1 MKELSF
7 LSIPFWDTRGA
18 VIMQNKF
25 LKIIFGSSIVIIGL
39 MASTLVLAQ
48 QKESAQMQGEK
59 LTRLWWENMQSKNM
73 NAVEKTISPSFQSIG
88 SSGIVD
94 RAKFI
99 SIVKNLTLGKY
110 ALNDFKVLQSE
121 DVLVIS
127 YITTIAN
134 ETVYGVEQSN
144 KPPGRLDVWQ
154 KNASGWQI
162 VSHADLSPAKPSK
175 ANIKN

>member
-1 MKELSF
+1 
-7 LSIPFWDTRGA
+7 
-18 VIMQNKF
+18 MQNKF

-94 RAKFI
+94 REKFI
-99 SIVKNLTLGKY
+99 S
-110 ALNDFKVLQSE
+110 
-121 DVLVIS
+121 
-127 YITTIAN
+127 
-134 ETVYGVEQSN
+134 
-144 KPPGRLDVWQ
+144 
-154 KNASGWQI
+154 I

-175 ANIKN
+175 DNIKN

>member
-1 MKELSF
+1 
-7 LSIPFWDTRGA
+7 
-18 VIMQNKF
+18 MQNKF

-99 SIVKNLTLGKY
+99 SIVRNLTLGKY
-110 ALNDFKVLQSE
+110 ALNDFKVLQSD

-134 ETVYGVEQSN
+134 EAVYGVEQSN

>member
-7 LSIPFWDTRGA
+7 ISIPDWDTQGA

-25 LKIIFGSSIVIIGL
+25 LKILFGSSIVIIGL
-39 MASTLVLAQ
+39 MASSLVLAQ
-48 QKESAQMQGEK
+48 QKESTQMQGEK

-73 NAVEKTISPSFQSIG
+73 NVVEKTISPSFQSIG

-94 RAKFI
+94 REKFI
-99 SIVKNLTLGKY
+99 SIVRNLTLGKY
-110 ALNDFKVLQSE
+110 VLSDFKVLQSD

-127 YITTIAN
+127 YITAIAN
-134 ETVYGVEQSN
+134 EAVYGVEQSK

-162 VSHADLSPAKPSK
+162 VSHADLSPAKSSK
-175 ANIKN
+175 ANVKN